1 MPTGINGGDMTM
13 NRVFVLIAV
22 ICFLLAFIGSAVS
35 LNGGHPYGSMSW
47 ADLVALGLFFWAAAT
62 FVV

>member
-1 MPTGINGGDMTM
+1 MTM